1 MLPHAVSLTSLS
13 LSLSLSLRLS
23 LEAVAAVFLRRVIRR
38 IHSGETYV
46 HQIPL
51 WMVHYD
57 ELVPWPLSLACMQYN
72 PPSLPPPSSLI

>member
-57 ELVPWPLSLACMQYN
+57 EFVIRGPCPWPVCSTIP
-72 PPSLPPPSSLI
+72 PPSLLPLV